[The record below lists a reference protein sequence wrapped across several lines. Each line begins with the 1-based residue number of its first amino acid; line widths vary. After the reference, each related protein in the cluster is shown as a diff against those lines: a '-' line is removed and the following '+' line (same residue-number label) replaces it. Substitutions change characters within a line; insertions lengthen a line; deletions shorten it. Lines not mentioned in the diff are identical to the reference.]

1 MCFEGCTHYAITG
14 GQNRTLLFS
23 RDLLWFSLL
32 LLFITFFQVSL
43 KYAKY
48 TFHSQFWV
56 ERGADNWVT
65 GVYRSGCSFWR
76 TVLLLLRLFSCVA
89 VMILRIL
96 LTERNNPL
104 ILLHGGVSTV
114 ISLREPCLH
123 FFFVTFRQH
132 SVFITACLPCI
143 WASQSLFFEFMFWLA
158 KTTTG

>member
-32 LLFITFFQVSL
+32 LLFIQFFQVSL

-65 GVYRSGCSFWR
+65 GVYRIWSGCSFWR
-76 TVLLLLRLFSCVA
+76 TVLLLLTLFSCCVA
-89 VMILRIL
+89 VMILGIL
-96 LTERNNPL
+96 LTERNNLL

-123 FFFVTFRQH
+123 FFFGNFQATFCLSLLLPVCHVSGQ
-132 SVFITACLPCI
+132 VKAC
-143 WASQSLFFEFMFWLA
+143 SLSSCFD
-158 KTTTG
+158 